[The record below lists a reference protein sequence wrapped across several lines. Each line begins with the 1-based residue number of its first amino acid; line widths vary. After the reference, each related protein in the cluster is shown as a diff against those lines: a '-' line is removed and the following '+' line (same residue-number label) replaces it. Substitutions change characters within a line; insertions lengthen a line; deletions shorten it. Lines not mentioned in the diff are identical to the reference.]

1 MAAKKTLPL
10 ISIISGGALLL
21 FICGYIIF
29 VGTGENAALEFE
41 IGYLNV
47 APSFATDY
55 DRENPLTK
63 KVGAERL
70 LEL

>member
-1 MAAKKTLPL
+1 ML
-10 ISIISGGALLL
+10 I
-21 FICGYIIF
+21 ICLYIVF

-41 IGYLNV
+41 TSYLSV
-47 APSFATDY
+47 APSFVSDY

-70 LEL
+70 LEI

>member
-1 MAAKKTLPL
+1 M
-10 ISIISGGALLL
+10 L